1 MRLHRVVVVGV
12 GSRWLLVTGAHAVV
26 IVAVIH
32 KTRVHCGSG
41 IGWYGMVVLWVK
53 ETIRQSCKSVKEGGQ
68 LDFVKKPRSQKK
80 ARFVPQPSTWE
91 PPPRVKTDKQTIPY
105 FPND

>member
-1 MRLHRVVVVGV
+1 MGEGDNQAIMQVCQG
-12 GSRWLLVTGAHAVV
+12 
-26 IVAVIH
+26 
-32 KTRVHCGSG
+32 
-41 IGWYGMVVLWVK
+41 
-53 ETIRQSCKSVKEGGQ
+53 GGQ

-105 FPND
+105 FPID